1 MSIAALSSAG
11 FSQYVADSSNVTA
24 TQQALTALEQ
34 SLAEG
39 NLTAAQ
45 AALNTYQTL
54 NRDLAQ
60 AGGSPT
66 PANTQLA
73 TDLNA
78 LGTAIDSGDLNAAQ
92 SAFTTVQTDLKSTP
106 PQSVVTAAAAAAQTV
121 SEIEELLSV
130 FHSTTASAAPVDPL
144 TQILDT
150 AYGVNSPSNAPPVAS
165 SPSGN
170 TVASEDQPAQTVDL
184 YA

>member
-11 FSQYVADSSNVTA
+11 FSQYVADSSNITA
-24 TQQALTALEQ
+24 TQQALTALEE

-54 NRDLAQ
+54 NRNLAQ
-60 AGGSPT
+60 AGGSST
-66 PANTQLA
+66 PVNTQLA

-92 SAFTTVQTDLKSTP
+92 SAFTIVQADLKTTP
-106 PQSVVTAAAAAAQTV
+106 PQSVVTAEAAAAQTV
-121 SEIEELLSV
+121 SEIEDILSI
-130 FHSTTASAAPVDPL
+130 FHSTTAATAPVDPL

-150 AYGVNSPSNAPPVAS
+150 AYGVNSPSNAQPVAS
-165 SPSGN
+165 APSSN
-170 TVASEDQPAQTVDL
+170 SVAGETQPAQAVDL